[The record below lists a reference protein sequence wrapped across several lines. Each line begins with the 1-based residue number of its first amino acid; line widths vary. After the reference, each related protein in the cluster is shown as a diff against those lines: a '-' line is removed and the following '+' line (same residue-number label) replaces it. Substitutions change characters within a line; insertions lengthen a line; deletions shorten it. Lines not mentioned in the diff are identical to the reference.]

1 MEFKLFAFITLIC
14 TPGLYALTV
23 VSPKNPVAVGSNVT
37 LSLNDS
43 KAIPVGSWLYG
54 PTVLVVWFPGDSL
67 VGSSFNKEI
76 AFNNITY
83 ELTLTSVTLRSSG
96 LYVIESLKP
105 LLSKGEFRLEVQEPV
120 SNLSLNIS
128 NTNLVEFNESMT
140 FTCSARGTPTWF
152 SWQNGSTVVTAGG
165 RVELRNDGQVLAI
178 NSVMRYDQG
187 PFKCIVANNISK
199 EESTQ
204 ITLTISYGPSNLT
217 ITALPEKTAYA
228 SDSAISMTCSADSKP
243 TASFYW
249 TYNKVPLNVNGP
261 NIKLT
266 NTTQNQTGQYTC
278 IAQNA
283 VTLRY
288 DAVTKTIRIVDP
300 ISSVV
305 VNPSAGNPIKNMP
318 FRLTCDVVG
327 PEDSIH
333 WIKNGMYLLPDNKI
347 TLSSDNSTLNFNQ
360 LTHNDD
366 GQYLC
371 EASNAVSSMT
381 SSAYNLI
388 VNYGPWNTSISG
400 PAIGAAGSN
409 VTFSCSAISH
419 PQSQFSWFF
428 NSSKVA
434 EGSVHV
440 TGVLSLNNAGQYTCM
455 AFNNITGSSSNASV
469 QLTIKYPPRDVVVFS
484 NQQPIF
490 NQSFTL
496 TCHYKGD
503 VDSIQ
508 WMKNGMSLLP
518 DNTITLSSDNSTLNF
533 NQLTHN
539 DDGQYLCEA
548 SNAVSSM
555 TSSAYNLILNYGPW
569 NTAITGPAMSEI
581 GSTVTFICSA
591 NSYPQSQYSWFF
603 NSSKVAV
610 GPVFV
615 TEVLLPNNSGQYIC
629 MAFSN
634 ITGSSNNA
642 SVVFTVIDGVTVSVS
657 SNPLIPL
664 ASQNLQLFC
673 NVDGHYNSLHW
684 LRNNQTF
691 QASNRVTISVDN
703 TTVNFKPLQ
712 TSNNGKYQCVATNI
726 FKQHISQPYSL
737 VANSPG
743 AAVSVQASVLLT
755 ALFTLLLPVLHE

>member
-1 MEFKLFAFITLIC
+1 MEFKLFAFVTLIC

-23 VSPKNPVAVGSNVT
+23 VSLKNPVAVGSNVT

-43 KAIPVGSWLYG
+43 MAIPVGSWLYES
-54 PTVLVVWFPGDSL
+54 TVLVVWFPGNSL
-67 VGSSFNKEI
+67 VGSSFNKGI

-96 LYVIESLKP
+96 LYALESLKP
-105 LLSKGEFRLEVQEPV
+105 LLSKGEFRLEVEEPV
-120 SNLSLNIS
+120 SNLSLNVS
-128 NTNLVEFNESMT
+128 NTNLVEFNGTVT
-140 FTCSARGTPTWF
+140 FTCSASGTPKWF
-152 SWQNGSTVVTAGG
+152 SWQNGSSVVTAGG

-217 ITALPEKTAYA
+217 ITALPEKMAYA
-228 SDSAISMTCSADSKP
+228 SDSAISITCSADSKP

-261 NIKLT
+261 NLKLT
-266 NTTQNQTGQYTC
+266 NTTQNKTGLYTC

-288 DAVTKTIRIVDP
+288 DAVTKTIHIVDP

-305 VNPSAGNPIKNMP
+305 VNPLAGNPIKNMP
-318 FRLTCDVVG
+318 FHLTCDVVG

-333 WIKNGMYLLPDNKI
+333 WMKNGMYLLPN
-347 TLSSDNSTLNFNQ
+347 
-360 LTHNDD
+360 
-366 GQYLC
+366 
-371 EASNAVSSMT
+371 
-381 SSAYNLI
+381 
-388 VNYGPWNTSISG
+388 
-400 PAIGAAGSN
+400 
-409 VTFSCSAISH
+409 
-419 PQSQFSWFF
+419 
-428 NSSKVA
+428 
-434 EGSVHV
+434 
-440 TGVLSLNNAGQYTCM
+440 
-455 AFNNITGSSSNASV
+455 
-469 QLTIKYPPRDVVVFS
+469 
-484 NQQPIF
+484 
-490 NQSFTL
+490 
-496 TCHYKGD
+496 
-503 VDSIQ
+503 
-508 WMKNGMSLLP
+508 
-518 DNTITLSSDNSTLNF
+518 NTITLSSDNSTLNF
-533 NQLTHN
+533 NQLTQN
-539 DDGQYLCEA
+539 DDGQYLCVA

-555 TSSAYNLILNYGPW
+555 TSSAYNLVVNYGPW

-581 GSTVTFICSA
+581 GYTVTFSCSA

-615 TEVLLPNNSGQYIC
+615 TEVLLPNNSGQYTC
-629 MAFSN
+629 MAFNN

-642 SVVFTVIDGVTVSVS
+642 SLVLTVIDGVTVGVS

-684 LRNNQTF
+684 LRNYQTF

-712 TSNNGKYQCVATNI
+712 TADNGIYQCVATNI
-726 FKQHISQPYSL
+726 FKQHISQPYRL
-737 VANSPG
+737 VANSPD
-743 AAVSVQASVLLT
+743 AAVSVQASVLVT
-755 ALFTLLLPVLHE
+755 ALLALLPVLHE